1 MVYLDK
7 ESSFEE
13 LLRKASSVTI
23 HHRNLQLLAIEMYK
37 SSRGIG
43 SVFMN
48 DIFPKG
54 ENICTDNVSANTRSH
69 SNFYNSSNP
78 RSVNYGLNTLR
89 SFGPK
94 CGK

>member
-1 MVYLDK
+1 
-7 ESSFEE
+7 
-13 LLRKASSVTI
+13 
-23 HHRNLQLLAIEMYK
+23 
-37 SSRGIG
+37 
-43 SVFMN
+43 MN
-48 DIFPKG
+48 DIFPKC

-94 CGK
+94 VWQMIQNHIKESLSLSVFKNKIKKWIDSSQLSLQAM